1 VIDCSAADA
10 FEVTGTMQTRKTAR
24 EGGWA
29 GQWAFA
35 YDDAMVEKI
44 KAMLPPPEKRT
55 RRTAA

>member
-1 VIDCSAADA
+1 
-10 FEVTGTMQTRKTAR
+10 MQTRKTAR